1 MAVLLAWQGA
11 AAPDGDERKAKW
23 AERAETG
30 RAQAPAGDAALSPEK
45 APALT
50 PLPGGKAK
58 EWVQE
63 RWEFGDDEDKY
74 KNWDPEEENV
84 YWRKTEEI
92 DVDFMPPYVGAASTW
107 GSRRELPLSTG
118 GRFAVSSADG
128 KTCILYGG
136 AGAGEY
142 AGTGV
147 VCYAEDRE
155 GASWKVSRVKESGG
169 FQARDVLD
177 LCWTPKLTSGYICG
191 ATRITKTPTPKT
203 PLFYYDG
210 PVPTSNWVSATE
222 YGSVPPR
229 TVYDFTAVAPG
240 PKGASAEVYLGYSG
254 LSAGT
259 AQVYYYREPRWNSL
273 GRLTGA
279 KDVHALCATDTG
291 VLAGTG
297 PGRIVYEWT
306 GSKWNSR
313 QVTGLNAG
321 DVKDVVK
328 IGNHYYAAAGNCL
341 PGGKARLFR
350 TKDLVQWQDV
360 TPRAADVEELSEF
373 VAVAEFG
380 KDGAVAAVGDAF
392 GRFYVS
398 QNPAPANWAVVTADA
413 TAGVVG
419 RDVVH
424 VSEGSDFWGNFLG
437 YEKDS
442 SVYAR
447 KFRGFKTGGV
457 LYSSVYD
464 SYDKLIKYQTL
475 EVAGAM
481 ASGGATFWLRA
492 DADVG
497 KFETAVGGPGQPEWV
512 KVTPGEPLPAELNNK
527 RYVQYKVRLDVPDG
541 KKFPPVVKRVRL
553 AMDST
558 YSQVTGTSPANGT
571 RGHNVDVPIRFIFTK
586 KVDTK
591 TIIHPENITLTG
603 KERSYE
609 WRGLSEIQDTT
620 DFMVFHEPFEP
631 YDEIT
636 VRLESIPRRMI
647 FDYDAKFAPK
657 EEKDE
662 WEIDPDGDGERGGK
676 YIFTF
681 SVGSGGGDKEGP
693 NVYDVTIQPN
703 PTFGAK
709 DVLIKAI
716 ADDAETGN
724 SPIAAAEYSFGDS
737 PAPAGEGQ
745 PMEGD
750 FGVPKVEVRAVADI
764 SELSKGQKRIMVY
777 VRALDMAGN
786 WGDPTA
792 APIFIRPPDF
802 LPAEY
807 VYFYPN
813 PCRDDEG
820 YFHYLV
826 TKDSEI
832 TVRVYDVRGRLVE
845 EISATAQAYTGE
857 RGLRWDVSR
866 VGADVYIFQFTARAT
881 TGEVATVTKKLAVLK

>member
-1 MAVLLAWQGA
+1 VLRKALTASALAVLLAWQGA
-11 AAPDGDERKAKW
+11 AAPDGGERKAKW

-30 RAQAPAGDAALSPEK
+30 RAQAPAGDAALSTEK

-58 EWVQE
+58 EWIQE
-63 RWEFGDDEDKY
+63 RWEVEDK
-74 KNWDPEEENV
+74 KDWDREKENT
-84 YWRKTEEI
+84 YWDRTGAI
-92 DVDFMPPYVGAASTW
+92 DMDFMPPYVGAAYSW
-107 GSRRELPLSTG
+107 ASRREIPLSSAS
-118 GRFAVSSADG
+118 RFAVSSADG
-128 KTCILYGG
+128 KTCILFGG

-142 AGTGV
+142 AGSGV
-147 VCYAEDRE
+147 VYYAEDRE
-155 GASWKVSRVKESGG
+155 GASWKVSPVKESGG
-169 FQARDVLD
+169 FYARDILD
-177 LCWTPKLTSGYICG
+177 LCWTPKLSSGYICA
-191 ATRITKTPTPKT
+191 ATRITRAGTPKT

-222 YGSVPPR
+222 YASVPPR
-229 TVYDFTAVAPG
+229 TVYAFSAVAPG

-254 LSAGT
+254 LSVGT
-259 AQVYYYREPRWNSL
+259 AQVYYYNEPRWNSL
-273 GRLTGA
+273 GKLSNA
-279 KDVHALCATDTG
+279 KDVHALCATDKG

-297 PGRIVYEWT
+297 PRGIVYEWT

-313 QVTGLNAG
+313 QVTGLSGG
-321 DVKDVVK
+321 DINDVVK
-328 IGNHYYAAAGNCL
+328 IGNHYYAAAGNCS

-360 TPRAADVEELSEF
+360 TPRATGVESLAEF

-380 KDGAVAAVGDAF
+380 KDGAVAAVGDDF
-392 GRFYVS
+392 EHFYVS
-398 QNPAPANWAVVTADA
+398 QNPAPANWGVVAGDADA
-413 TAGVVG
+413 AGK
-419 RDVVH
+419 DVVH
-424 VSEGSDFWGNFLG
+424 VSEGSDFWGDFFG

-442 SVYAR
+442 RVYAR

-464 SYDKLIKYQTL
+464 SYDKLIKYETL

-481 ASGGATFWLRA
+481 ASGDATFWLRA
-492 DADVG
+492 AADIAE
-497 KFETAVGGPGQPEWV
+497 FETPQGGPGEPKWV
-512 KVTPGEPLPAELNNK
+512 KVTPGETLPAELNNK
-527 RYVQYKVRLDVPDG
+527 RYIQYKIRLDVTDG
-541 KKFPPVVKRVRL
+541 RKFPPVVKRVRL

-558 YSQVTGTSPANGT
+558 YAKVTATSPANGSK
-571 RGHNVDVPIRFIFTK
+571 GHNVDVAIRFIFTK
-586 KVDTK
+586 KIDTK
-591 TIIHPENITLTG
+591 TIIPENITLTG
-603 KERSYE
+603 KQRSYE
-609 WRGLSEIQDTT
+609 WLDVYEIKGTT
-620 DFMVFHEPFEP
+620 DFIVLHEPFEP

-636 VRLESIPRRMI
+636 VKLESVPRREI
-647 FDYDAKFAPK
+647 LDA
-657 EEKDE
+657 DG
-662 WEIDPDGDGERGGK
+662 WEIDPDGDGQPGGEYK
-676 YIFTF
+676 FTF
-681 SVGSGGGDKEGP
+681 GVGAGGGGDKEGP
-693 NVYDVTIQPN
+693 NVYDVTVQPN

-750 FGVPKVEVRAVADI
+750 FGVAKVEVRAVADI

-792 APIFIRPPDF
+792 AAIFIRPPDF

-807 VYFYPN
+807 VYFFPN

-832 TVRVYDVRGRLVE
+832 TVRVYDIRGRLVE

>member
-30 RAQAPAGDAALSPEK
+30 PAQAPAGDAALSTEK

-58 EWVQE
+58 EWIQE
-63 RWEFGDDEDKY
+63 RWEKEDE
-74 KNWDPEEENV
+74 KNWD
-84 YWRKTEEI
+84 TEEQNFYWKKTDDI
-92 DVDFMPPYVGAASTW
+92 DVDFMPPYVGAASSW
-107 GSRRELPLSTG
+107 ASRREIPMSSAS
-118 GRFAVSSADG
+118 RFAVSSVDG

-147 VCYAEDRE
+147 VYYAEDRE
-155 GASWKVSRVKESGG
+155 GASWKVSPVKESGG
-169 FQARDVLD
+169 FQAKDVVD

-191 ATRITKTPTPKT
+191 ATRITETPTPKT
-203 PLFYYDG
+203 PLFYFDG

-229 TVYDFTAVAPG
+229 AVNEFTAVAPG

-273 GRLTGA
+273 GRLANA

-297 PGRIVYEWT
+297 PRGFVYEWT
-306 GSKWNSR
+306 GSKWNPR
-313 QVTGLNAG
+313 QVTGLSGG
-321 DVKDVVK
+321 DINDVTK
-328 IGNHYYAAAGNCL
+328 IGNYYYAAAGNCS

-350 TKDLVQWQDV
+350 SKDLAQWQDV
-360 TPRAADVEELSEF
+360 TPRATGVPLLTEF

-380 KDGAVAAVGDAF
+380 KDGAVAAVGDDF
-392 GRFYVS
+392 EHFYVS
-398 QNPAPANWAVVTADA
+398 QNPAPANW
-413 TAGVVG
+413 GVVAG
-419 RDVVH
+419 DAGGVGKDVVY
-424 VSEGSDFWGNFLG
+424 VSSGSDFWGNFLG
-437 YEKDS
+437 YEKDR

-447 KFRGFKTGGV
+447 KFRGFKSGGV

-464 SYDKLIKYQTL
+464 SYDNLIKYQTL

-492 DADVG
+492 AGDSGDFKTPDGSA
-497 KFETAVGGPGQPEWV
+497 GGEPEWVPVTPGQP
-512 KVTPGEPLPAELNNK
+512 LPTHLSGK
-527 RYVQYKVRLDVPDG
+527 RYVQYKISLDVPDG
-541 KKFPPVVKRVRL
+541 RKFPPVVKRVRL

-558 YSQVTGTSPANGT
+558 YSQVTGSSPANGT
-571 RGHNVDVPIRFIFTK
+571 KGH
-586 KVDTK
+586 KVDTSIK
-591 TIIHPENITLTG
+591 FVFSKDIKPETIVKYENDNIKITG
-603 KERSYE
+603 KNREYKWFFDYYDKKACEYVIS
-609 WRGLSEIQDTT
+609 
-620 DFMVFHEPFEP
+620 HEVFEP

-636 VRLESIPRRMI
+636 VTLESNPRREVL
-647 FDYDAKFAPK
+647 DA
-657 EEKDE
+657 DG
-662 WEIDPDGDGERGGK
+662 WEIDPDGDGEPGGTYK
-676 YIFTF
+676 FTF
-681 SVGSGGGDKEGP
+681 GVGAGGGGETQGP

-709 DVLIKAI
+709 EVLIKAI

-832 TVRVYDVRGRLVE
+832 TVRVYDIRGRLVE

>member
-1 MAVLLAWQGA
+1 MLRRALTASALAALFAWQGA

-23 AERAETG
+23 AERAETEP
-30 RAQAPAGDAALSPEK
+30 AQAPAGDAALSPEK
-45 APALT
+45 APAVT
-50 PLPGGKAK
+50 PLAGGKSK

-63 RWEFGDDEDKY
+63 RWEEGNQKD
-74 KNWDPEEENV
+74 WDREKENV
-84 YWRKTEEI
+84 YWYNTGAI
-92 DVDFMPPYVGAASTW
+92 DLDFMPPYVGAASTW
-107 GSRRELPLSTG
+107 GSRRELPMSSAS
-118 GRFAVSSADG
+118 RFAVSSADG
-128 KTCILYGG
+128 KTSILYGG
-136 AGAGEY
+136 AGAGAY

-155 GASWKVSRVKESGG
+155 GANWKVSPVKESGG
-169 FQARDVLD
+169 FQAKDVVD
-177 LCWTPKLTSGYICG
+177 LCWTPKLTSGYICS
-191 ATRITKTPTPKT
+191 ATRMPKTSTPKT

-210 PVPTSNWVSATE
+210 PVPTSSWVSAIE

-229 TVYDFTAVAPG
+229 TVYDFTSVAPG

-254 LSAGT
+254 LSVGT

-273 GRLTGA
+273 GRLAGA
-279 KDVHALCATDTG
+279 KDVHALYATDTG

-297 PGRIVYEWT
+297 PRRIVFEWT
-306 GSKWNSR
+306 GSKWNPR
-313 QVTGLNAG
+313 QVTGLSGG
-321 DVKDVVK
+321 DIKDIAK
-328 IGNHYYAAAGNCL
+328 IGNYYYAAAGNCL

-360 TPRAADVEELSEF
+360 TPRAAGVESLSEF

-380 KDGAVAAVGDAF
+380 KDGAVAAVGDGF

-398 QNPAPANWAVVTADA
+398 QNPAPANWGVVTADA
-413 TAGVVG
+413 APGVVG

-424 VSEGSDFWGNFLG
+424 VSSGSDFWGNFLG

-447 KFRGFKTGGV
+447 KFQGFKTDGV

-475 EVAGAM
+475 DVEGAM

-492 DADVG
+492 AANIAE
-497 KFETAVGGPGQPEWV
+497 FETAQGGPGEPKWV
-512 KVTPGEPLPAELNNK
+512 RVSLGEPLPAELSNK
-527 RYVQYKVRLDVPDG
+527 RYIQYKVRLDVPDG
-541 KKFPPVVKRVRL
+541 KKFPPVVKRIRL

-558 YSQVTGTSPANGT
+558 YSRVTGTSPANET
-571 RGHNVDVPIRFIFTK
+571 RGHNVDVAIRFIFTK

-591 TIIHPENITLTG
+591 TIIPENITLTG

-609 WRGLSEIQDTT
+609 WLDVYEIKGTT
-620 DFMVFHEPFEP
+620 DFIVLHEPFEP

-636 VRLESIPRRMI
+636 VKLESIPRREI
-647 FDYDAKFAPK
+647 LDA
-657 EEKDE
+657 DG
-662 WEIDPDGDGERGGK
+662 WEIDPDGDGLTGGEYK
-676 YIFTF
+676 FTF
-681 SVGSGGGDKEGP
+681 GVGAGGGGDKEGP

-709 DVLIKAI
+709 DVIIQAI
-716 ADDAETGN
+716 ADDTGTGN
-724 SPIAAAEYSFGDS
+724 SPVAAAEYSFGDS

-750 FGVPKVEVRAVADI
+750 FGVPKVEVQAVADI
-764 SELSKGQKRIMVY
+764 SELSKGQKRLMVY
-777 VRALDMAGN
+777 VRALDLAGN

-832 TVRVYDVRGRLVE
+832 TVRVYDIRGRLIE
-845 EISATAQAYTGE
+845 
-857 RGLRWDVSR
+857 
-866 VGADVYIFQFTARAT
+866 
-881 TGEVATVTKKLAVLK
+881 

>member
-1 MAVLLAWQGA
+1 MAALFAWQGA

-23 AERAETG
+23 AERAETEP
-30 RAQAPAGDAALSPEK
+30 AQAPAGDAALSPEK

-50 PLPGGKAK
+50 PLAGGKSK

-63 RWEFGDDEDKY
+63 RWELGGDNRY
-74 KNWDPEEENV
+74 KNWDPETENV
-84 YWRKTEEI
+84 YWRKTDEI
-92 DVDFMPPYVGAASTW
+92 DVDFMPPYVGATSSW
-107 GSRRELPLSTG
+107 GSRRELPMSSAS
-118 GRFAVSSADG
+118 RFAVSSAGG
-128 KTCILYGG
+128 KTSILYGG
-136 AGAGEY
+136 AGAGAY

-155 GASWKVSRVKESGG
+155 GANWKVSPVKESGS
-169 FQARDVLD
+169 FRAKDVVD
-177 LCWTPKLTSGYICG
+177 LCWTPKLTSGYICA
-191 ATRITKTPTPKT
+191 ATRIAESTPKT

-222 YGSVPPR
+222 YASVPPR
-229 TVYDFTAVAPG
+229 SVREFTAVAPG
-240 PKGASAEVYLGYSG
+240 PKGASAEVYLGYSV
-254 LSAGT
+254 SVGT
-259 AQVYYYREPRWNSL
+259 ARVYYYREPRWNSL
-273 GRLTGA
+273 GGLTGA
-279 KDVHALCATDTG
+279 KDVHALYATDTG

-297 PGRIVYEWT
+297 PRGIVFEWT
-306 GSKWNSR
+306 GSKWNSKP
-313 QVTGLNAG
+313 VTGLSAG
-321 DVKDVVK
+321 DINDVTK

-350 TKDLVQWQDV
+350 SKDLAQWQDV
-360 TPRAADVEELSEF
+360 TPRAAGVASLSEF

-380 KDGAVAAVGDAF
+380 KDGAVAAVGDGF

-398 QNPAPANWAVVTADA
+398 QNPAPANWGVVTADA
-413 TAGVVG
+413 GPGVVG

-424 VSEGSDFWGNFLG
+424 VSSGSDFWGNFLG

-447 KFRGFKTGGV
+447 KFQGFKTDGV

-475 EVAGAM
+475 DVAGAM
-481 ASGGATFWLRA
+481 ASGSATFWLRA
-492 DADVG
+492 AANIAE
-497 KFETAVGGPGQPEWV
+497 FETPQGGPGEPKWF
-512 KVTPGEPLPAELNNK
+512 KVSPGEQLPAELSNK
-527 RYVQYKVRLDVPDG
+527 RYIQYKVRLDVPDG
-541 KKFPPVVKRVRL
+541 KKFPPVVKRIRL

-558 YSQVTGTSPANGT
+558 YSKVTATSPANGT
-571 RGHNVDVPIRFIFTK
+571 RGYNVDVPIRFIFSK
-586 KVDTK
+586 KIDGS
-591 TIIHPENITLTG
+591 TILPNQGNITLTG
-603 KERSYE
+603 EKKPSYS
-609 WRGLSEIQDTT
+609 WYGSEIPGTT
-620 DFMVFHEPFEP
+620 DYVVYHENFEP

-636 VRLESIPRRMI
+636 VKLESIPRREI
-647 FDYDAKFAPK
+647 LDA
-657 EEKDE
+657 DG
-662 WEIDPDGDGERGGK
+662 WEIDPDGDGQPGGEYK
-676 YIFTF
+676 FTF
-681 SVGSGGGDKEGP
+681 SVGAGGGGDKEGP
-693 NVYDVTIQPN
+693 TVYDVTIQPN

-709 DVLIKAI
+709 EVVIKAI
-716 ADDAETGN
+716 ADDTETGN
-724 SPIAAAEYSFGDS
+724 SPVAAGEYSFGDN
-737 PAPAGEGQ
+737 PAPAGKGQ

-750 FGVPKVEVRAVADI
+750 FGVPKVEVRVVADI
-764 SELSKGQKRIMVY
+764 SELSKGQKRLMVY

-832 TVRVYDVRGRLVE
+832 TVRVYDIRGRLIE
-845 EISATAQAYTGE
+845 EIRATAQAYTGE

>member
-1 MAVLLAWQGA
+1 LAVLLAWQGA

-23 AERAETG
+23 AERAETE

-50 PLPGGKAK
+50 PLPGGKSK
-58 EWVQE
+58 EWEQE
-63 RWEFGDDEDKY
+63 RWDGPKSKE
-74 KNWDPEEENV
+74 WDPEDEDT
-84 YWRKTEEI
+84 YWDMDDI
-92 DVDFMPPYVGAASTW
+92 DLDFMPPYVGAASSW
-107 GSRRELPLSTG
+107 GARRELPMSSG
-118 GRFAVSSADG
+118 SRFAVSSAGG
-128 KTCILYGG
+128 KTCILFGG
-136 AGAGEY
+136 AY
-142 AGTGV
+142 AGKGV

-155 GASWKVSRVKESGG
+155 GANWRVSPVKDSSS
-169 FQARDVLD
+169 FQAEDVVD
-177 LCWTPKLTSGYICG
+177 VCWTPKLTSGYICA
-191 ATRITKTPTPKT
+191 ATAITESTPKT

-222 YGSVPPR
+222 YASVPPR
-229 TVYDFTAVAPG
+229 TVHKFSAVEPG
-240 PKGASAEVYLGYSG
+240 PKGASAEVYLGYSVNV
-254 LSAGT
+254 GT

-297 PGRIVYEWT
+297 PRGIVFEWT
-306 GSKWNSR
+306 GSKWNSKPI
-313 QVTGLNAG
+313 TGLTAG
-321 DVKDVVK
+321 DINDVTK
-328 IGNHYYAAAGNCL
+328 IGNYYYAAAGNCL

-350 TKDLVQWQDV
+350 SKDLAQWQDV
-360 TPRAADVEELSEF
+360 TPRAAGVASLSEF

-380 KDGAVAAVGDAF
+380 KDGAVAAVGDDF

-398 QNPAPANWAVVTADA
+398 QNPAPANWGVVTADA
-413 TAGVVG
+413 AAGVVG
-419 RDVVH
+419 KDVVH
-424 VSEGSDFWGNFLG
+424 VRSGSDFWGNFLG

-447 KFRGFKTGGV
+447 KFQGFKNRGV

-464 SYDKLIKYQTL
+464 SYDKLIKYQML

-492 DADVG
+492 GGDVR
-497 KFETAVGGPGQPEWV
+497 KFENAEGGPGEPEWV
-512 KVTPGEPLPAELNNK
+512 AVTPGEPLPAELNNK
-527 RYVQYKVRLDVPDG
+527 RYIQYKVRLNVPDG

-558 YSQVTGTSPANGT
+558 YAKVTGTSPVNGT
-571 RGHNVDVPIRFIFTK
+571 QGHNVDVPIRFIFTK

-591 TIIHPENITLTG
+591 TITHPENITLTG
-603 KERSYE
+603 KKRSYE

-620 DFMVFHEPFEP
+620 DFLVFHEPFEP

-647 FDYDAKFAPK
+647 LDYDAKFAPT
-657 EEKDE
+657 EEKKE
-662 WEIDPDGDGERGGK
+662 WEIDPDGDGQPGGEYK
-676 YIFTF
+676 FTF
-681 SVGSGGGDKEGP
+681 SVGSGGGDREGP

-709 DVLIKAI
+709 DVLIQAI
-716 ADDAETGN
+716 ADDTETGN

-737 PAPAGEGQ
+737 PAPAGQGQ

-750 FGVPKVEVRAVADI
+750 FGVPRVEVQAVADI
-764 SELSKGQKRIMVY
+764 SELSKGQKRITVY

-792 APIFIRPPDF
+792 APIFITPPDF

-832 TVRVYDVRGRLVE
+832 TVRVYDVRGRLIE

-881 TGEVATVTKKLAVLK
+881 TGEVATVMKKLAVLK